1 MKIFRKIKNIY
12 PAAVLFCFA
21 VVSCKSEA
29 PFADEG
35 EGLLRLRVEVDS
47 RLTRAVEGENDLK
60 ANARI
65 YISNEK
71 GVLNKFI
78 GTQSIPYD
86 GIPLRYGSYVAE
98 AMAGDSV
105 SASFTKKYFKG
116 ASDFYIGSNST
127 TAQVSINCKIA
138 NVVASIDEGSIDS
151 SFMDDLK
158 VVIGNSRGELTYAA
172 DSIMNYGYFMMPNG
186 DTSLK
191 YTVSGVNG
199 RGNPFTKEG
208 VIENVQPAHNYRL
221 TFEYKSGGDNEGG
234 AFLTIVV
241 KEENLY
247 EDVVTIVGKPAFSWS
262 DNNPA
267 VGSQIVGTAGQ
278 FETDKTLRAYAYN
291 GFSSLTLT
299 TTDPDVSSIL
309 GGSEFE
315 LFDLAE
321 SGILEMSEKGITV
334 VEGDTKDNIH
344 RYFITFSTKFLNSLP
359 ARDTEY
365 VLTVTAVDASG
376 KDASDKETSDKEIRG
391 KKGVMDVRIANTEAA
406 IVYEDP
412 IIIQIE
418 DFEKDLTAVGAKSL
432 SIPVTI
438 TNDNVENPKLQ
449 YRAQGES
456 AWQSVDINAT
466 RSIDTVVTITG
477 LNPATVYEYRVVAG
491 SETDGKF
498 EFESE
503 IATVTTESQFIIP
516 NASMEDWSEYGSKS
530 IVFPGSG
537 SERTFW
543 DSGNEGAQ
551 KAGDIL
557 TSSSSD
563 FHHTGNLSA
572 RLESKFASVLGIGK
586 FAAGNLFVGSYVKT
600 DGTDGVLEFG
610 RQYDGSHPSALSVW
624 VNYRPASVSD
634 RKTDNLTGKDYD
646 IGQIYVALSTEPVEI
661 RTKSSNQKLFNPQES
676 CILAYG
682 EYTFD
687 SSYGDDGALKE
698 LKIPI
703 QYYERAKS
711 QQPLYLIIVC
721 SASKFGDYFEGGRGS
736 VMYVDDFELV
746 YE

>member
-1 MKIFRKIKNIY
+1 MTAVMKKILNKFIVSS
-12 PAAVLFCFA
+12 AVLTA
-21 VVSCKSEA
+21 GLLLHSCKSEA

-35 EGLLRLRVEVDS
+35 EGLLRLSVEVDS
-47 RLTRAVEGENDLK
+47 RLTRAVDGENDLK

-78 GTQSIPYD
+78 GTQNIPSE

-151 SFMDDLK
+151 SFMDELK

-199 RGNPFTKEG
+199 RGNPFIKEG

-221 TFEYKSGGDNEGG
+221 SFEYKSGGENEGG
-234 AFLTIVV
+234 AFLTIIV

-291 GFSSLTLT
+291 GFTSLTLT
-299 TTDPDVSSIL
+299 TTDPGVSSIL
-309 GGSEFE
+309 EGSEFE
-315 LFDLAE
+315 LLNLSE
-321 SGILEMSEKGITV
+321 SGRLEMSEKGITV
-334 VEGDTKDNIH
+334 VEGDIKDNIH

-365 VLTVTAVDASG
+365 VFTVKAVDTNEKTGSV
-376 KDASDKETSDKEIRG
+376 E
-391 KKGVMDVRIANTEAA
+391 VRIANTEAA

-418 DFEKDLTAVGAKSL
+418 DFEKDLTAVSAKSM

-466 RSIDTVVTITG
+466 RSIDTVVTIKG
-477 LNPATVYEYRVVAG
+477 LNPSTVYEYRVVAG

-503 IATVTTESQFIIP
+503 IATVTTESHFIIP
-516 NASMEDWSEYGSKS
+516 NASMEDWSNFSDNEK
-530 IVFPGSG
+530 VLLPGTG
-537 SERTFW
+537 GQRTFW
-543 DSGNEGAQ
+543 DSGNHGSSTM
-551 KAGDIL
+551 GVTL
-557 TSSSSD
+557 TQGSDEMYHSGSSAAKLRSQ
-563 FHHTGNLSA
+563 F
-572 RLESKFASVLGIGK
+572 VGIGGIAGK
-586 FAAGNLFVGSYVKT
+586 FAAGNLFAGSYLET
-600 DGTDGVLEFG
+600 QGTDGRLEFG
-610 RQYDGSHPSALSVW
+610 REYDGSHPSSLKFWA
-624 VNYRPASVSD
+624 NYRPGVVQSNGKGDYLAAGD
-634 RKTDNLTGKDYD
+634 TDQA
-646 IGQIYVALSTEPVEI
+646 QIYVALSTAPVEI
-661 RTKSSNQKLFNPQES
+661 RTKKSTQKLFNPEDPE
-676 CILAYG
+676 ILAYG
-682 EYTFD
+682 QVTWTTDF
-687 SSYGDDGALKE
+687 GPDGQLQE
-698 LKIPI
+698 VNIPI
-703 QYYERAKS
+703 TYYDRAKTTK
-711 QQPLYLIIVC
+711 PLYLIIVC
-721 SASKFGDYFEGGRGS
+721 SASKYGDYFNGGEGS
-736 VMYVDDFELV
+736 TLYVDDFELV

>member
-1 MKIFRKIKNIY
+1 MKKILNKLIVST
-12 PAAVLFCFA
+12 AVL
-21 VVSCKSEA
+21 
-29 PFADEG
+29 
-35 EGLLRLRVEVDS
+35 
-47 RLTRAVEGENDLK
+47 
-60 ANARI
+60 
-65 YISNEK
+65 
-71 GVLNKFI
+71 
-78 GTQSIPYD
+78 
-86 GIPLRYGSYVAE
+86 
-98 AMAGDSV
+98 
-105 SASFTKKYFKG
+105 
-116 ASDFYIGSNST
+116 
-127 TAQVSINCKIA
+127 
-138 NVVASIDEGSIDS
+138 
-151 SFMDDLK
+151 
-158 VVIGNSRGELTYAA
+158 
-172 DSIMNYGYFMMPNG
+172 
-186 DTSLK
+186 
-191 YTVSGVNG
+191 
-199 RGNPFTKEG
+199 
-208 VIENVQPAHNYRL
+208 
-221 TFEYKSGGDNEGG
+221 
-234 AFLTIVV
+234 
-241 KEENLY
+241 
-247 EDVVTIVGKPAFSWS
+247 
-262 DNNPA
+262 
-267 VGSQIVGTAGQ
+267 TAGQ
-278 FETDKTLRAYAYN
+278 FETDRTLRAYAYN

-299 TTDPDVSSIL
+299 TADPGISSIL
-309 GGSEFE
+309 GDSEFE
-315 LFDLAE
+315 LYDITE
-321 SGILEMSEKGITV
+321 IGKTELETKGV
-334 VEGDTKDNIH
+334 KVQQGDVKDNIH
-344 RYFITFSTKFLNSLP
+344 KFFITFSAAFLNSLP
-359 ARDTEY
+359 TRDTEY
-365 VLTVTAVDASG
+365 VLTVTAVD
-376 KDASDKETSDKEIRG
+376 KN
-391 KKGVMDVRIANTEAA
+391 KKTGSVNVRIANTEAA

-418 DFEKDLTAVGAKSL
+418 DFEKDLTAVSAKSV
-432 SIPVTI
+432 SVPVTI

-456 AWQSVDINAT
+456 AWLSVDINAT
-466 RSIDTVVTITG
+466 RSIDTVIKITG
-477 LNPATVYEYRVVAG
+477 LNPSTVYEYRVVAG
-491 SETDGKF
+491 SETDGVF

-516 NASMEDWSEYGSKS
+516 NASMEDWSEYGSS

-543 DSGNEGAQ
+543 DSGNEGAK
-551 KAGDIL
+551 KANDIL

-563 FHHTGNLSA
+563 YHHNGNMSA
-572 RLESKFASVLGIGK
+572 RLESKFASVFGIGK

-687 SSYGDDGALKE
+687 SSYGDDGGLKE

-711 QQPLYLIIVC
+711 QKPLYLIIVC

>member
-1 MKIFRKIKNIY
+1 MKKILNKLIVST
-12 PAAVLFCFA
+12 AVLTA
-21 VVSCKSEA
+21 GLLLHSCKSEA

-35 EGLLRLRVEVDS
+35 EGLLRLSVEVDS

-78 GTQSIPYD
+78 GTQSIPSE
-86 GIPLRYGSYVAE
+86 GISLRYGSYVAE

-116 ASDFYIGSNST
+116 ASDFYIGSNAT

-138 NVVASIDEGSIDS
+138 NVVASIDEGTIDS

-172 DSIMNYGYFMMPNG
+172 DNIMNYGYFMMPNG
-186 DTSLK
+186 ETSLK

-221 TFEYKSGGDNEGG
+221 SFEYKSGGENEGG
-234 AFLTIVV
+234 AFLTITV

-267 VGSQIVGTAGQ
+267 VNSQIVGTAGQ
-278 FETDKTLRAYAYN
+278 FETDRTLRAYAYN

-299 TTDPDVSSIL
+299 TADPGISSIL
-309 GGSEFE
+309 GDSEFE
-315 LFDLAE
+315 LYDITE
-321 SGILEMSEKGITV
+321 IGKTELETKGV
-334 VEGDTKDNIH
+334 KVQQGDVKDNIH
-344 RYFITFSTKFLNSLP
+344 KFFITFSAAFLNSLP
-359 ARDTEY
+359 TRDTEY
-365 VLTVTAVDASG
+365 VLTVTAVD
-376 KDASDKETSDKEIRG
+376 KN
-391 KKGVMDVRIANTEAA
+391 KKTGSVNVRIANTEAA
-406 IVYEDP
+406 IVYKDP

-418 DFEKDLTAVGAKSL
+418 DFEKDLTAVSAKSV
-432 SIPVTI
+432 SVPVTI

-456 AWQSVDINAT
+456 AWLSVDINAT
-466 RSIDTVVTITG
+466 RSIDTVIKITG
-477 LNPATVYEYRVVAG
+477 LNPSTVYEYRVVAG
-491 SETDGKF
+491 SETDGVF

-516 NASMEDWSEYGSKS
+516 NASMEDWSEYGSS
-530 IVFPGSG
+530 IVFPGYG

-543 DSGNEGAQ
+543 DSGNEGAK
-551 KAGDIL
+551 KANDIL

-563 FHHTGNLSA
+563 YHHNGNMSA
-572 RLESKFASVLGIGK
+572 RLESKFASVFGIGK

-687 SSYGDDGALKE
+687 SSYGDDGGLKE

-711 QQPLYLIIVC
+711 QKPLYLIIVC

>member
-1 MKIFRKIKNIY
+1 MKKILNKLIVST
-12 PAAVLFCFA
+12 AVLTA
-21 VVSCKSEA
+21 GLLLHSCKSEA
-29 PFADEG
+29 PFAHEG
-35 EGLLRLRVEVDS
+35 EGLLRLSVEVDS

-78 GTQSIPYD
+78 GTQSIPSE

-116 ASDFYIGSNST
+116 ASDFYIGSNVT

-138 NVVASIDEGSIDS
+138 NVVASIDEGTIDTG
-151 SFMDDLK
+151 FMDDLK
-158 VVIGNSRGELTYAA
+158 VVIGNSRGELTYSA
-172 DSIMNYGYFMMPNG
+172 DNIMNYGYFMMPKG

-221 TFEYKSGGDNEGG
+221 SFEYNSGGDNEGG
-234 AFLTIVV
+234 AFLTITV

-267 VGSQIVGTAGQ
+267 VNSQIVGTAGQ
-278 FETDKTLRAYAYN
+278 FETDRTLRAYAYN

-299 TTDPDVSSIL
+299 TADPGISSIL
-309 GGSEFE
+309 GDSEFE
-315 LFDLAE
+315 LYDITE
-321 SGILEMSEKGITV
+321 IGKTELETKGV
-334 VEGDTKDNIH
+334 KVQQGDVKDNIH
-344 RYFITFSTKFLNSLP
+344 KFFITFSAAFLNSLP
-359 ARDTEY
+359 TRDTEY
-365 VLTVTAVDASG
+365 VLTVTAVD
-376 KDASDKETSDKEIRG
+376 KN
-391 KKGVMDVRIANTEAA
+391 KKTGSVNVRIANTEAA

-418 DFEKDLTAVGAKSL
+418 DFEKDLTAVSAKSV
-432 SIPVTI
+432 SVPVTI

-456 AWQSVDINAT
+456 AWLSVDINAT
-466 RSIDTVVTITG
+466 RSIDTVIKITG
-477 LNPATVYEYRVVAG
+477 LNPSTVYEYRVVAG
-491 SETDGKF
+491 SETDGIF

-516 NASMEDWSEYGSKS
+516 NASMEDWSEYGSS

-543 DSGNEGAQ
+543 DSGNEGAK

-563 FHHTGNLSA
+563 YHHTGNLSA
-572 RLESKFASVLGIGK
+572 RLESKFASVFGIGK

-687 SSYGDDGALKE
+687 SSYGDDGGLKE

-711 QQPLYLIIVC
+711 QKPLYLIIVC